1 MTTTHIPCCWICG
14 RPVSLGNSRID
25 ENHLAVH
32 ESCYV
37 AKMAL
42 EKGQSQTSA
51 VAKEVPSQPS
61 TPQKSST

>member
-1 MTTTHIPCCWICG
+1 MTTIHIPSCWICG
-14 RPVSLGNSRID
+14 RAVSLGDSKID

-37 AKMAL
+37 AKVAL
-42 EKGQSQTSA
+42 EKGQSQPST

-61 TPQKSST
+61 TLQKPST